1 MEMIE
6 DLIMIVIFIV
16 CLILLI
22 IVSIKENKVKKLE
35 DEEREK
41 KYKSAIKK
49 VEDFER
55 EKDPE
60 RMNGYYC
67 YIENA
72 DLNNLVEDTENFEN
86 IVNEKSKSWKTKL
99 TKYKPNKNIKLLL
112 GDYDVESISYT
123 VYVLK
128 SMGIEITVV
137 KSGLE
142 IYKRIL
148 DGEKY
153 DLIITNNIYKTGKLD
168 GYPLLKELKQLS
180 NFNIPVIVLTTSS
193 AGRDLFVDEYG
204 FSDYIQKKITQDD
217 VKNIFSK
224 HISNLKFTKVK

>member
-6 DLIMIVIFIV
+6 DLIMIIIFIV
-16 CLILLI
+16 CLIVLI

-41 KYKSAIKK
+41 KYKSAMKK

-55 EKDPE
+55 ERDPD
-60 RMNGYYC
+60 RMSGYYC
-67 YIENA
+67 YIEKA
-72 DLNNLVEDTENFEN
+72 DLNNLVEDNENFEK
-86 IVNEKSKSWKTKL
+86 IVNEKVKSWKTKL
-99 TKYKPNKNIKLLL
+99 TEYKPNKKIKLLL
-112 GDYDVESISYT
+112 GDYDIESISYT
-123 VYVLK
+123 VYILK

-153 DLIITNNIYKTGKLD
+153 DIIITNNIYKTGKLD
-168 GYPLLKELKQLS
+168 GYPLLKELKNLS
-180 NFNIPVIVLTTSS
+180 DFNIPVIVLTTSS
-193 AGRDLFVDEYG
+193 AGRNLFVDEYG
-204 FSDYIQKKITQDD
+204 FSDFIQKKITQTDI
-217 VKNIFSK
+217 KTIFPK
-224 HISNLKFTKVK
+224 YINNLKFTKVK

>member
-6 DLIMIVIFIV
+6 NLILIIIFIV
-16 CLILLI
+16 CLVCLVIE
-22 IVSIKENKVKKLE
+22 SIKENKVKKLE
-35 DEEREK
+35 NEEREK
-41 KYKSAIKK
+41 KYRSVIEKLE
-49 VEDFER
+49 VFER
-55 EKDPE
+55 ERDPE

-67 YIENA
+67 YIEKA
-72 DLNNLVEDTENFEN
+72 DLNNLVKDTENFEN
-86 IVNEKSKSWKTKL
+86 IVNEKVKSWKTKL
-99 TKYKPNKNIKLLL
+99 TEYEPNRKIKLLL
-112 GDYDVESISYT
+112 GDYDAESISYT

-142 IYKRIL
+142 IYKCIL

-153 DLIITNNIYKTGKLD
+153 DIIITNNIYKTGKLD

-193 AGRDLFVDEYG
+193 AGRDLFVNEYG
-204 FSDYIQKKITQDD
+204 FSDFIQKKITQDD
-217 VKNIFSK
+217 VKTIFPK
-224 HISNLKFTKVK
+224 YIKDLKFTKIK